1 MIKYLFKVSWI
12 TIATYENRSELSK
25 MIPGKHQMTLLLYLP
40 RHLWVNSAASPTN
53 KVNPLVIF
61 LSYGNQS
68 IDQQNKSTEW
78 FLYDGNIDR

>member
-1 MIKYLFKVSWI
+1 
-12 TIATYENRSELSK
+12 
-25 MIPGKHQMTLLLYLP
+25 MTLLLYLP

-78 FLYDGNIDR
+78 FLYDGNIDRWYINRFYWSWGHILGMASKISLILSDFKGIN